1 MISEKAKQRMV
12 AMVGDG
18 TNDAPALAKAD
29 VGMAMNKGTAPAKDA
44 ANMIDLDSDPTKLM
58 DVIFIGKQILITRGA
73 LTSFSIANDVS
84 KYLVIIPAMFYF
96 IPALGALNILGLED
110 PLTAIT
116 SALIFNTII
125 IPLLVPMAIRGVKY
139 RPSSIAAL
147 FRRNILIYGLGG
159 IIVPFLA
166 IKVIYVLLSIL
177 GVGW

>member
-1 MISEKAKQRMV
+1 
-12 AMVGDG
+12 
-18 TNDAPALAKAD
+18 
-29 VGMAMNKGTAPAKDA
+29 
-44 ANMIDLDSDPTKLM
+44 
-58 DVIFIGKQILITRGA
+58 
-73 LTSFSIANDVS
+73 
-84 KYLVIIPAMFYF
+84 MFYF
-96 IPALGALNILGLED
+96 IPALGALNILGLEN

-125 IPLLVPMAIRGVKY
+125 IPLMVPMAIRGVKY
-139 RPSSIAAL
+139 RPSSIAEL